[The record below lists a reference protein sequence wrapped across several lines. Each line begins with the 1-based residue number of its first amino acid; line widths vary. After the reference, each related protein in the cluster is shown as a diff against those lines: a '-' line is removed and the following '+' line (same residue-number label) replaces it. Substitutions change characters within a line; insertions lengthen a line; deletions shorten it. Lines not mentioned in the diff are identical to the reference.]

1 MVRTNSN
8 SRMWRLIFPLIV
20 SAALLFINCNSPTG
34 LKPVAGIEGNLY
46 FQGTWPDSIQ
56 GAALVALDDLPTD
69 LTQAASHLVNY
80 STPAP
85 NGTDSTEYFLQL
97 KPGTYFLIAMGLT
110 MDPAVFA
117 ANLDSIIASG
127 RLPVVLLDND
137 LISIPPIYI
146 SADQVKA
153 VNRTINF

>member
-1 MVRTNSN
+1 MMRANGYGRSFA
-8 SRMWRLIFPLIV
+8 MLAGILAIG
-20 SAALLFINCNSPTG
+20 LLLLLSCNAPTG
-34 LKPVAGIEGNLY
+34 LKPVAGIEGVLH
-46 FQGTWPDSIQ
+46 FTGTWPDSIQ

-85 NGTDSTEYFLQL
+85 NGSDSTEYFLQL
-97 KPGTYFLIAMGLT
+97 RPGTYFLIAMGLT

-127 RLPVVLLDND
+127 SLPVVLLDND

-146 SADQVKA
+146 ASDQVKE
-153 VNRTINF
+153 VNRTIHF